1 MDYKKRAFRAKE
13 LLRNDDFLAI
23 LQDLRDRQMEIFAN
37 TAAQETDKREEA
49 HAVLRALNQ
58 IKYLLQADVDAE
70 KLIEKKGSAPQWR
83 LNPTQAAL
91 MLLQIHLWR
100 QSLPVKVI

>member
-1 MDYKKRAFRAKE
+1 MDYKKRAHRAKE

-23 LQDLRDRQMEIFAN
+23 LEDLRDRQLEIFAN

-49 HAVLRALNQ
+49 HAVIRALNQ

-70 KLIEKKGSAPQWR
+70 KLIEKKGSAP
-83 LNPTQAAL
+83 L
-91 MLLQIHLWR
+91 
-100 QSLPVKVI
+100 